1 MLNTFKKVG
10 PSLQIVLILLLI
22 YAVTSKNP
30 LLMVATVITPF
41 ILLRLLWK
49 EDESP
54 FLFIASLLQ
63 WFSITIKVF
72 YSNFQNIDFELA
84 FDNTLKI
91 YSSFYY
97 SLGGLICLSIGIH
110 LIIKSYKLKPEKFN
124 ILALRYDSRK
134 IVPIYILIALAYP
147 IIYDRSF
154 MFGGLQQPISKLA
167 DFKWMVF
174 FIFMLS
180 CFYTKQ
186 YKLFAL
192 IALLE
197 ILLSFTGF
205 FSNFKD
211 YFVVTF
217 GGLLIIYG
225 RELKFKQ
232 VFPLAGLAVFCI
244 YLILIWQYVK
254 PEYRNYL
261 SGGEMTQNTIRGTGE
276 SLSKLGE
283 LAGKIDRE
291 DINAAVKT
299 TVDRLSYIDFFS
311 ATIDYVPRVIPHTHG
326 RLWSDAV
333 GRVLQPRILFP
344 NKKAIDD
351 SETTRQYSGMMVAG
365 TEQGTSISLGY
376 MTENYIDFGMP
387 GMFISLFGYG
397 LLIGL
402 VYKYV
407 MTSSPDKLIGTA
419 MIIPLFIL
427 IYLFESALNKLI
439 GGLLMYLLIY
449 ELIRRFALKK
459 FLQQIK
465 I

>member
-1 MLNTFKKVG
+1 MKNNFKSISQSGKIF
-10 PSLQIVLILLLI
+10 LFLLLI
-22 YAVTSKNP
+22 YAATSTNP
-30 LLMVATVITPF
+30 VQTAVSVIVPF
-41 ILLRLLWK
+41 ILIPLLWK
-49 EDESP
+49 KNESP
-54 FLFIASLLQ
+54 FLFISLMLQ
-63 WFSITIKVF
+63 WLSINIKVF
-72 YSNFQNIDFELA
+72 YANFENLNFAELFVNYSEINIA
-84 FDNTLKI
+84 
-91 YSSFYY
+91 FYY
-97 SLGGLICLSIGIH
+97 SNIGLL
-110 LIIKSYKLKPEKFN
+110 F
-124 ILALRYDSRK
+124 LALGIFAIIRKFELSEETYNELALNYDSRK
-134 IVPIYILIALAYP
+134 IVPIYIIVSILYP
-147 IIYDRSF
+147 IISDGSF
-154 MFGGLQQPISKLA
+154 RFGGLQQPISKLA

-174 FIFMLS
+174 FVFMLS
-180 CFYTKQ
+180 CLYTKQ
-186 YKLFAL
+186 FKLFMI
-192 IALLE
+192 IAVAEVIMSL
-197 ILLSFTGF
+197 TGF
-205 FSNFKD
+205 FSGFKD
-211 YFVVTF
+211 YFLVIF
-217 GGLLIIYG
+217 GGILIIYG
-225 RELKFKQ
+225 KELKFKQ
-232 VFPLAGLAVFCI
+232 ILPLTVVGACLVYMI
-244 YLILIWQYVK
+244 VIWQFVK
-254 PEYRNYL
+254 PEYRQYL
-261 SGGEMTQNTIRGTGE
+261 NGGAMTQNNIRTTGE

-283 LAGKIDRE
+283 IVSKVDQKS
-291 DINAAVKT
+291 INSGFKQ

-326 RLWSDAV
+326 RLWGDAV

-365 TEQGTSISLGY
+365 TEQGASISLGY

-387 GMFISLFGYG
+387 GMFISLFVYG

-449 ELIRRFALKK
+449 ELIRRFALKR

>member
-1 MLNTFKKVG
+1 MNNFQKIG
-10 PSLQIVLILLLI
+10 PTGKILLSLLLV
-22 YAVTSKNP
+22 YAITSKNP
-30 LLMVATVITPF
+30 SETIIAILIPFLLIP
-41 ILLRLLWK
+41 LLWK
-49 EDESP
+49 KNESP
-54 FLFIASLLQ
+54 FLFMGLMLQ
-63 WFSITIKVF
+63 WLSINIKVF
-72 YSNFQNIDFELA
+72 YANFERLKFEDTFENYRDIEKAFYFSNI
-84 FDNTLKI
+84 
-91 YSSFYY
+91 
-97 SLGGLICLSIGIH
+97 GLLSIALGIF
-110 LIIKSYKLKPEKFN
+110 LIIRKFRISDIEYYKL
-124 ILALRYDSRK
+124 ALTYDSRK
-134 IVPIYILIALAYP
+134 IVPIYLIVAIIYP
-147 IIYDRSF
+147 IISEGSF
-154 MFGGLQQPISKLA
+154 RFGGLQQPISKLA

-180 CFYTKQ
+180 CLYTKQ
-186 YKLFAL
+186 FKLFAI
-192 IALLE
+192 IAIAEVVMSL
-197 ILLSFTGF
+197 TGF
-205 FSNFKD
+205 FSSFKD
-211 YFVVTF
+211 YFLVIF
-217 GGLLIIYG
+217 GGILIIYG
-225 RELKFKQ
+225 RSLKFKQ
-232 VFPLAGLAVFCI
+232 ILPLTALTAILI
-244 YLILIWQYVK
+244 YMIIIWQYVK
-254 PEYRNYL
+254 PEYRQYL
-261 SGGEMTQNTIRGTGE
+261 NGGAMTQNNIRTTGE

-283 LAGKIDRE
+283 IVSKVDQQSVNSGFKQ
-291 DINAAVKT
+291 

-387 GMFISLFGYG
+387 GMFFSLFGYG

-419 MIIPLFIL
+419 MVIPLFIL

-449 ELIRRFALKK
+449 ELIRRFALKT
-459 FLQQIK
+459 FLKQIK

>member
-1 MLNTFKKVG
+1 MNKFKKIG
-10 PSLQIVLILLLI
+10 QSGKILLFLFLI
-22 YAVTSKNP
+22 YAATSKNP
-30 LLMVATVITPF
+30 LETTTAVIIPF
-41 ILLRLLWK
+41 ILMPLLWK

-54 FLFIASLLQ
+54 FLFLGTMLQ
-63 WFSITIKVF
+63 WASINIKVF
-72 YSNFQNIDFELA
+72 YANFEGLSFTEV
-84 FDNTLKI
+84 FDNYQHIQQAFFYGNIGLLFVGVGIFFIIRKYELK
-91 YSSFYY
+91 
-97 SLGGLICLSIGIH
+97 GLD
-110 LIIKSYKLKPEKFN
+110 YAN
-124 ILALRYDSRK
+124 LALSYDSRK
-134 IVPIYILIALAYP
+134 IVPIYIIISLVYP
-147 IIYDRSF
+147 FISDSSF
-154 MFGGLQQPISKLA
+154 RFGGLQQPISKLA

-180 CFYTKQ
+180 CLYTKQ
-186 YKLFAL
+186 FKLFTI
-192 IALLE
+192 IAVAEVVMSL
-197 ILLSFTGF
+197 TGF
-205 FSNFKD
+205 FSSFKD
-211 YFVVTF
+211 YFLVVF
-217 GGLLIIYG
+217 GGIVVIYSKD
-225 RELKFKQ
+225 LKFKQ
-232 VFPLAGLAVFCI
+232 VLPLAAITVALI
-244 YLILIWQYVK
+244 YMMIIWQYVK

-261 SGGEMTQNTIRGTGE
+261 SGGQLNQNVVRSTGE

-283 LAGKIDRE
+283 LVKKVDNNA
-291 DINAAVKT
+291 INSGFKQ

-326 RLWSDAV
+326 RLWGDAI
-333 GRVLQPRILFP
+333 GRVLQPRIFFP
-344 NKKAIDD
+344 NKAAIDD
-351 SETTRQYSGMMVAG
+351 SETTRKYSGMMVAG

-376 MTENYIDFGMP
+376 MTENYIDFGVP

-449 ELIRRFALKK
+449 ELIRRFALKR

>member
-1 MLNTFKKVG
+1 MNIFKKIDR
-10 PSLQIVLILLLI
+10 PLQIVLMLLLI

-30 LLMVATVITPF
+30 LLTTASVITPF

-54 FLFIASLLQ
+54 FLFIAALLQ

-72 YSNFQNIDFELA
+72 YSNFLNIDFEMA
-84 FDNTLKI
+84 FDNTLRI
-91 YSSFYY
+91 YSAFYY
-97 SLGGLICLSIGIH
+97 SLGGLISLSIAIH
-110 LIIKSYKLKPEKFN
+110 LVIKSYSLESKSFN
-124 ILALRYDSRK
+124 FIALNYDSRK
-134 IVPIYILIALAYP
+134 IVPIYIVITLAYP

-186 YKLFAL
+186 YKLFSL

-232 VFPLAGLAVFCI
+232 IFPLAGIAVFCI
-244 YLILIWQYVK
+244 YLILIWQNVK

-261 SGGEMTQNTIRGTGE
+261 SGGEMTQNTIRSTGE

-283 LAGKIDRE
+283 LAGKIDKE
-291 DINAAVKT
+291 DINTAIKT

-311 ATIDYVPRVIPHTHG
+311 ATIDYVPRVVPHTHG
-326 RLWSDAV
+326 RLWEDAI

-344 NKKAIDD
+344 NKAVIDD
-351 SETTRQYSGMMVAG
+351 SEATSKYSGILVAG
-365 TEQGTSISLGY
+365 ANQGTSISLGY

-387 GMFISLFGYG
+387 GMFISLFAYG
-397 LLIGL
+397 LLIGFI
-402 VYKYV
+402 YKYV
-407 MTSSPDKLIGTA
+407 MTSSPNKLIGTA

-449 ELIRRFALKK
+449 ELIRRFALKR